1 MGPTTNFRK
10 KGNYERGNCMC
21 VWVVGGDERETETNR
36 EKNPTLYENEEDGRG
51 EFLRITATK
60 GLLFLHPF
68 LPFACSTL
76 HAGDSFERETLRWGM
91 RSLSKRIFVALIS
104 LLGIQSCSSLNDE
117 GLALLKFRQR
127 ITSDPF
133 GALENWNPND
143 CNPCKWLGVHC
154 IDGEVQMLIVYLPI
168 IACRDLTELSLE
180 GTLAPEIGKL
190 SHLKS
195 LVLYKN
201 NFSGTIPKE
210 LGDLDKLEFLD
221 IRENNLTGSFPAAIG
236 QMTLSKQLLVCGNQI
251 EDSDFQELRKL
262 RLTFNDDYSSPP
274 GTLSHGKNRKFAP
287 RYRSSFRWSFSLIG
301 LTFYVST
308 PWQCIFFLDWRFE
321 AGKATTPGYEESCFD
336 NLASSDESD
345 IGENV
350 SDVVNFA
357 RRKLL
362 DQSSNLAAAPYSG
375 PAIQISS
382 LPTTLSSGAFPVV
395 PDDYKKQNQSP
406 APLPSHENQ
415 TNQQNSANG
424 ASGKFWKYIII
435 IAGVAVLVLVFVLL
449 LCIWRKRAAK
459 AIKPWKTGISGQLQK
474 AFITGVPKLNRA
486 ELETA
491 CEDFSNIIY
500 SFNECTIYKG
510 TLSSGVEIAVD
521 STIVTSGQDWTKTM
535 ETAYRK
541 KIATLSRV
549 NHKNF
554 TNLIGY
560 CDEEQPF
567 TRMMVFEYA
576 PNGSL
581 FEHLHVKEVE
591 PLDWSARMRVIMGTA
606 YCLQYMHHDLNPPV
620 AHSNL
625 NSVSILLTDDFAA
638 KISEISF
645 GKNVLPSNTT
655 GDESHKSELPPQA
668 DPETD
673 VYNFGVLLLEIISG
687 KLPYSE
693 EQGHYL
699 VNWAAEHL
707 NDHESIK
714 NLIDPSLQSFKD
726 NELDV
731 ICEVIKDCIQSDPR
745 LRPIMRDI
753 TPKLREVLRISPEQ
767 AVPRLS
773 PLWWAELEILSV
785 EAT

>member
-1 MGPTTNFRK
+1 MEIIWGLFGLWLR
-10 KGNYERGNCMC
+10 
-21 VWVVGGDERETETNR
+21 VFVG
-36 EKNPTLYENEEDGRG
+36 
-51 EFLRITATK
+51 
-60 GLLFLHPF
+60 
-68 LPFACSTL
+68 
-76 HAGDSFERETLRWGM
+76 
-91 RSLSKRIFVALIS
+91 LIS
-104 LLGIQSCSSLNDE
+104 LRGTQQCCSLNDE
-117 GLALLKFRQR
+117 GLALLEFRVR
-127 ITSDPF
+127 INSDPF
-133 GALENWNPND
+133 GALANWNSND
-143 CNPCKWLGVHC
+143 CNPCKWFGVRC
-154 IDGEVQMLIVYLPI
+154 VDDKVQMLVL
-168 IACRDLTELSLE
+168 ANLSLE
-180 GTLAPEIGKL
+180 GTLAPELGKL

-195 LVLYKN
+195 IVLCKN
-201 NFSGTIPKE
+201 GFSGTIPKE

-221 IRENNLTGSFPAAIG
+221 LRENNLSGSIPAG
-236 QMTLSKQLLVCGNQI
+236 MDRMLLSKQLLICDNKIEGSDSLEPRFSNNNCSTPLSTLSCGKKRKFSRRIQLLDQQQEELQHGMTSMWCGNIKQWNMA
-251 EDSDFQELRKL
+251 DSFIIPLKGALIKYLNAAAALPLFKL
-262 RLTFNDDYSSPP
+262 GRAT
-274 GTLSHGKNRKFAP
+274 P
-287 RYRSSFRWSFSLIG
+287 R
-301 LTFYVST
+301 
-308 PWQCIFFLDWRFE
+308 
-321 AGKATTPGYEESCFD
+321 AYEEKYCDS
-336 NLASSDESD
+336 LTGSDELD
-345 IGENV
+345 IAQNV
-350 SDVVNFA
+350 LNLVNSA

-362 DQSSNLAAAPYSG
+362 DQSNNLAAAPFSG
-375 PAIQISS
+375 GPTIEISTI
-382 LPTTLSSGAFPVV
+382 PYTQSSGAFPAV
-395 PDDYKKQNQSP
+395 PDANKKQNQSP
-406 APLPSHENQ
+406 APLPPPSDSPHVNQ
-415 TNQQNSANG
+415 ASQQNSANG
-424 ASGKFWKYIII
+424 ASEILWKYIII
-435 IAGVAVLVLVFVLL
+435 TVGVAFLVIVILIV

-459 AIKPWKTGISGQLQK
+459 VIKPWKTGISGQLQK

-491 CEDFSNIIY
+491 CEDFSNIVY
-500 SFNECTIYKG
+500 SFDECTIYKG

-521 STIVTSGQDWTKTM
+521 STIVTSAQVWSKNM

-591 PLDWSARMRVIMGTA
+591 HLDWSARMRVIMGTA

-645 GKNVLPSNTT
+645 GKNVLTPANTS

-687 KLPYSE
+687 KLTYSE
-693 EQGHYL
+693 EQGLL

-707 NDHESIK
+707 NNKQSIS
-714 NLIDPSLQSFKD
+714 NLIDPMLESFKD
-726 NELDV
+726 EELDV
-731 ICEVIKDCIQSDPR
+731 ICDVIKDCLQSDTR
-745 LRPIMRDI
+745 LRPTMKDI
-753 TPKLREVLRISPEQ
+753 TPRLREVLRVSPEQ

-773 PLWWAELEILSV
+773 PLWWAELEILSL
-785 EAT
+785 ETT